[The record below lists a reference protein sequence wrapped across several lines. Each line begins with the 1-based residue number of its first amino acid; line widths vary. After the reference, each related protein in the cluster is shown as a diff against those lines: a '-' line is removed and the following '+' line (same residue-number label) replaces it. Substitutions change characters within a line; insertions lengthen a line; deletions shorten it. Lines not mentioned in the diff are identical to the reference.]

1 MDAAKPSGAPLQLSV
16 EATSS
21 TSLQL
26 SWDLPNKWKRNG
38 EIIGYKL
45 SYKRAEATE
54 KKQVKN
60 LDKKT
65 NIKLQ
70 GLNKFTTYK
79 LWIQAKTVAGLG
91 PAAEFQEATKQD
103 GEINCT
109 KYCVVLNCTKCCIVK
124 LYCLYMYYSIM
135 ALNLANVH
143 CG

>member
-38 EIIGYKL
+38 EII
-45 SYKRAEATE
+45 
-54 KKQVKN
+54 
-60 LDKKT
+60 
-65 NIKLQ
+65 
-70 GLNKFTTYK
+70 
-79 LWIQAKTVAGLG
+79 
-91 PAAEFQEATKQD
+91 AAEFQEATKQD

-124 LYCLYMYYSIM
+124 LYCLYMYYGIM